1 MARKQGSGNQRVEVG
16 LALLNIIPRDSLGDQ
31 SCPHNLRFFLNRK
44 CGSYVYNTSI
54 EDTVRVLLNEAIL
67 PQSLLDPHVRGPV
80 GQDTSSILVGNLSLI
95 ITRRYCY
102 LVGWRR
108 SSSEIWEYT
117 EVSFSDSVVSDS
129 YK

>member
-1 MARKQGSGNQRVEVG
+1 M
-16 LALLNIIPRDSLGDQ
+16 
-31 SCPHNLRFFLNRK
+31 K
-44 CGSYVYNTSI
+44 CCSYVYNTPI
-54 EDTVRVLLNEAIL
+54 EDTVRVPVNEAIL